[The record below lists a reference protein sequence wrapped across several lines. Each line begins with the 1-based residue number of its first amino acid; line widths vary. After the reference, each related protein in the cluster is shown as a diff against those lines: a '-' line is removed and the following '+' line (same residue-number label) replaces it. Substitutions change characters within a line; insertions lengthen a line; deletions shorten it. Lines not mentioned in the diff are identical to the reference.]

1 MIYNFVILSFRWSHE
16 ALILVI
22 SHTYSHS
29 YEPVMIE
36 ELASR
41 FDADWPQFQKLHLKD
56 DIIVSTDQ
64 ICGGVVVRTC
74 ELQVTDLRRWLWSPW
89 RIRGRA
95 EVLQYC
101 RGVYNIF
108 SFTVMVSYKGLRRRM
123 HELLSSVDDY
133 SGRSGHFPF
142 LKVIT

>member
-29 YEPVMIE
+29 YEPVTIE

-74 ELQVTDLRRWLWSPW
+74 ELQVTDYADGFEAPGASEEGRKSSSIVVVCITSSLSLLWSVTKVCVEECMSCCCQSTTTQ
-89 RIRGRA
+89 G
-95 EVLQYC
+95 
-101 RGVYNIF
+101 GVATF
-108 SFTVMVSYKGLRRRM
+108 LFLRW
-123 HELLSSVDDY
+123 
-133 SGRSGHFPF
+133 
-142 LKVIT
+142 